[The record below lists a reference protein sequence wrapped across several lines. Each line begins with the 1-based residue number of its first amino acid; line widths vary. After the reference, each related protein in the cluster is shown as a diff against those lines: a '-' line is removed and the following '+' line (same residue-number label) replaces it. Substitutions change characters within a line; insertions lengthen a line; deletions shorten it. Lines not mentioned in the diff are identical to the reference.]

1 VADECRIQKNKS
13 GNTLKEDFWQR
24 FTLAALRDR
33 MPSWMKNKYILTL
46 LVFLVWIILLD
57 PNNLISRVREVK
69 TRNRLEREKEYYM
82 GRIEEDRRKLN
93 ELRTSNENLE
103 KYAREQY
110 RMKRPDEDLFII
122 VTPEQERKIRRE
134 RKVSE
139 TPKPARRQASEKSS
153 RK

>member
-1 VADECRIQKNKS
+1 MKS
-13 GNTLKEDFWQR
+13 DFWHR
-24 FTLAALRDR
+24 FTLAGLRDR
-33 MPSWMKNKYILTL
+33 LPAWMKNRYVITL
-46 LVFLVWIILLD
+46 IVFLVWITLLD
-57 PNNLISRVREVK
+57 PNNLISRAREIR
-69 TRNRLEREKEYYM
+69 TRNRLEREMEYYM

-122 VTPEQERKIRRE
+122 VTPEEERRIRRD

-139 TPKPARRQASEKSS
+139 TAKPADKRAPQPSGD
-153 RK
+153 

>member
-1 VADECRIQKNKS
+1 
-13 GNTLKEDFWQR
+13 LKEDFWQR

>member
-1 VADECRIQKNKS
+1 M
-13 GNTLKEDFWQR
+13 KEDFWQR